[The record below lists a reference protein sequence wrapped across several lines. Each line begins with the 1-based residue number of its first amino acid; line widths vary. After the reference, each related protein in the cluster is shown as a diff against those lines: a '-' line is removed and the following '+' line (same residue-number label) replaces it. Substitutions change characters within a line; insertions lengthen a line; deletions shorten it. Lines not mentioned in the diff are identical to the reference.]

1 VYQIQKKHKNSL
13 KSIKGPYEIIKIN
26 KNNIEAE
33 VLLLGT
39 AHVSLESIKDVENAI
54 NEFNPNIV
62 CIELCEP
69 RHESLL
75 NPDRWK
81 NLDIVKVIKEKKI
94 ALLASNLI
102 LSSFQKKIGLKTGA
116 VPGSEMLKA
125 SELAREKKL
134 KLFFIDR
141 EIRITM
147 LRAWNNINF
156 WNKLWLINYLIV
168 SLLYAEEI
176 TKEQIEELKKKDA
189 LEDLFDNLPNKYQNI
204 KNIIL
209 TERDQFMAENI
220 RRIIYEDGI
229 INEYN
234 YNNLVKNKKNK
245 IKRILVVIGAGHLKG
260 ISEYLKQN
268 KKFNLDDLCHIPK
281 KSSFRTFFYWFFI
294 SLIIAFFTYLFFI
307 EGKSAQ
313 ELVLVWALSRSIG
326 AGIGAIISFAHP
338 ITILITMI
346 MAPFSVFIPGTRLWM
361 FSALTE
367 VWFNKP
373 RVEDFEK
380 IAEDTIDLKS
390 TLKALYKN
398 RVLKL
403 FWIISMVSTGLTI
416 GNLTFLQKLI
426 AKILEIIL

>member
-1 VYQIQKKHKNSL
+1 
-13 KSIKGPYEIIKIN
+13 
-26 KNNIEAE
+26 
-33 VLLLGT
+33 
-39 AHVSLESIKDVENAI
+39 
-54 NEFNPNIV
+54 
-62 CIELCEP
+62 
-69 RHESLL
+69 
-75 NPDRWK
+75 
-81 NLDIVKVIKEKKI
+81 
-94 ALLASNLI
+94 
-102 LSSFQKKIGLKTGA
+102 
-116 VPGSEMLKA
+116 
-125 SELAREKKL
+125 
-134 KLFFIDR
+134 
-141 EIRITM
+141 
-147 LRAWNNINF
+147 
-156 WNKLWLINYLIV
+156 
-168 SLLYAEEI
+168 
-176 TKEQIEELKKKDA
+176 
-189 LEDLFDNLPNKYQNI
+189 
-204 KNIIL
+204 
-209 TERDQFMAENI
+209 
-220 RRIIYEDGI
+220 
-229 INEYN
+229 
-234 YNNLVKNKKNK
+234 
-245 IKRILVVIGAGHLKG
+245 
-260 ISEYLKQN
+260 
-268 KKFNLDDLCHIPK
+268 
-281 KSSFRTFFYWFFI
+281 
-294 SLIIAFFTYLFFI
+294 LIIAFFTYLFFI